1 MRPIW
6 IGLVHGVN
14 QLRPL
19 AYALCHAEQS
29 DVRAGNPVLFPS
41 FARHLTFVLL
51 TRESHPLDLITS
63 PRSRQVGGDEPGH
76 PDDSRDP
83 FVCHAHELWSMRE
96 IARQAEQGLSR
107 ERPAADTTEHSR
119 SNESFGA
126 GRSPVNKGVKT
137 PRCHRSPPAQ
147 AASQLSLIDTGQSDV
162 HARDSLCRFRR
173 IAKRGRLR
181 ILRRLPPRTRL
192 GWLRRNRLHRRRLT
206 DRPTFRHSS
215 DELQLLEDRWKSL
228 DFAQQQ
234 LLIRSFGEYRIRKG
248 GRGAASDLAR

>member
-1 MRPIW
+1 MYAPAIRSCSLASRVI
-6 IGLVHGVN
+6 
-14 QLRPL
+14 LRS
-19 AYALCHAEQS
+19 C
-29 DVRAGNPVLFPS
+29 F
-41 FARHLTFVLL
+41 L

-76 PDDSRDP
+76 PDDSRNP
-83 FVCHAHELWSMRE
+83 FVCHVHELWSMRE